1 MPEPRQLRHAAR
13 PDPAHV
19 LHPTS
24 PSDHRA
30 QGHATFPVPPH
41 AAQYDP
47 RAPPPAPASG
57 GGGLHAEH
65 HPPSA
70 AAWPTSA
77 PSPADAA
84 STMGPSPTI
93 SQESDGVQ
101 TGCYDSAWCSDPKI
115 FSRSSIDVQ
124 LRPRICVWLYV
135 CSMRMVR
142 CCLHVFIDN
151 TPPSALQSAREV
163 ALARHDKKPRCE
175 KQGLPSS
182 AVQVG
187 QLEPGKWGKVC
198 EKYTNTTKRKRRK
211 WPSKL

>member
-1 MPEPRQLRHAAR
+1 ALCARTATRTAARLRVPEPRQLRHAAR

-101 TGCYDSAWCSDPKI
+101 SSCCYSAWCSDPKI

-124 LRPRICVWLYV
+124 LRARMQCQGSCAPRQKASLREARVAQQ
-135 CSMRMVR
+135 
-142 CCLHVFIDN
+142 CCASRA
-151 TPPSALQSAREV
+151 TGTG
-163 ALARHDKKPRCE
+163 KM
-175 KQGLPSS
+175 
-182 AVQVG
+182 G
-187 QLEPGKWGKVC
+187 Q
-198 EKYTNTTKRKRRK
+198 
-211 WPSKL
+211 